1 MRKFLALI
9 AVCALS
15 FTPAFSQS
23 FLNTLNER
31 NIFNHLGVSVHAA
44 TTGFGFELATPITN
58 WVTMRVGGTFMPGF
72 KFSTDVDGDF
82 YNKIAEDIEGQYP
95 FTVDVDASLKRSQ
108 GSLIFNI
115 YPFGSRYNF
124 FIAAG
129 AYFGGSKILKI
140 TGHSD
145 ELEAAMATGD
155 VSVFI
160 GDYLLPVDENGNVRG
175 GLKTKSFR
183 PYLGLGFGR
192 PVPNKRVSFMFEL
205 GVQFQGKMKAYT
217 DFGDIEEL
225 PADYNDDDWQKWMDK
240 LTVYPVVKFT
250 LCGRII

>member
-1 MRKFLALI
+1 MKKFLAMI
-9 AVCALS
+9 AACALS
-15 FTPAFSQS
+15 FTPVFSQS
-23 FLNTLNER
+23 FLSTLNER

-44 TTGFGFELATPITN
+44 TTGFGFEVATPITN

-72 KFSTDVDGDF
+72 KFSTDVDGEYYTDF
-82 YNKIAEDIEGQYP
+82 AEGD
-95 FTVDVDASLKRSQ
+95 FTIDADASLKRSQ

-145 ELEAAMATGD
+145 ELEEAMALGD
-155 VSVFI
+155 ASVFI
-160 GDYLLPVDENGNVRG
+160 GDYQLPVDENGNVRG

>member
-1 MRKFLALI
+1 MI
-9 AVCALS
+9 AACAIS
-15 FTPAFSQS
+15 ITPLFSQT

-44 TTGFGFELATPITN
+44 TTGFGFEVATPITN

-72 KFSTDVDGDF
+72 KFSTDVDGEYDYIDSTTGF
-82 YNKIAEDIEGQYP
+82 GDKYP
-95 FTVDVDASLKRSQ
+95 FSMDVDASLKRAQ

-140 TGHSD
+140 KGHSD
-145 ELEAAMATGD
+145 ELEAAMQAGD
-155 VSVFI
+155 ASVMI
-160 GDYLLPVDENGNVRG
+160 GDYTLPVDENGNVRG

-192 PVPNKRVSFMFEL
+192 AVPNKRVSFMFEL
-205 GVQFQGKMKAYT
+205 GVQFQGKMKVYT

-225 PADYNDDDWQKWMDK
+225 AKDYNDDDWQKWMDK
-240 LTVYPVVKFT
+240 LTVYPVMKFT

>member
-1 MRKFLALI
+1 MKNFLAMI
-9 AVCALS
+9 AACALS

-44 TTGFGFELATPITN
+44 TTGFGFEVATPITN
-58 WVTMRVGGTFMPGF
+58 WITMRVGGTFMPGF
-72 KFSTDVDGDF
+72 KFSTDVDGEYDTGF
-82 YNKIAEDIEGQYP
+82 EEEYCYIDA
-95 FTVDVDASLKRSQ
+95 DASLKRSQ

-145 ELEAAMATGD
+145 ELEEAMAHGD
-155 VSVFI
+155 ASVFI
-160 GDYLLPVDENGNVRG
+160 GDYQLPVDENGNVRG

-192 PVPNKRVSFMFEL
+192 PVPNRRVSFMFEL
-205 GVQFQGKMKAYT
+205 GVQFQGKMKVYT
-217 DFGDIEEL
+217 DYGDIEEL

-240 LTVYPVVKFT
+240 LTIYPVMKFT

>member
-1 MRKFLALI
+1 MI
-9 AVCALS
+9 AACAIS
-15 FTPAFSQS
+15 ITPLFSQT

-44 TTGFGFELATPITN
+44 TTGFGFEVATPITN

-72 KFSTDVDGDF
+72 KFSADVDGEYDYIDSTTGF
-82 YNKIAEDIEGQYP
+82 GDQYP
-95 FTVDVDASLKRSQ
+95 FSMDVDASLKRAQ

-140 TGHSD
+140 KGHSD
-145 ELEAAMATGD
+145 ELEAAMQAGD
-155 VSVFI
+155 ASVMI
-160 GDYLLPVDENGNVRG
+160 GDYTLPVDENGNVRG

-192 PVPNKRVSFMFEL
+192 AVPNKRVSFMFEL
-205 GVQFQGKMKAYT
+205 GVQFQGKMKVYT

-225 PADYNDDDWQKWMDK
+225 AKDYNDDDWQKWMDK
-240 LTVYPVVKFT
+240 LTVYPVMKFT